1 MSKRIRKVPP
11 KDAFSDALLTNEQT
25 YIDYLERMKKI
36 ALSMFE
42 WVNLPDSMSARFI
55 EMCLYYMGQATLL
68 YDDTYGYINTMASDG
83 GYINIYGLP
92 TELNCYSYRFNQRR
106 SLYTVDTGEEKGKE
120 CILVMNNYERIPT
133 CATINL
139 FAYRLAEAQR
149 TADVNIKAQRTP
161 ILITTD
167 QKQQYTLKKMYEQ
180 YDGNTPAIFADK
192 NVITPDALKALK
204 TDAPFIAQAIMDYKR
219 EIWNEFLTFLGIS
232 NLSEK
237 RERMITNE
245 VDSNNELINL
255 NLQSLLIPRKEACRQ
270 FNEKYGLMGDKA
282 IDVKV
287 RSDLYNIVKQFE
299 SITDDY
305 RDKIDEQERIKE
317 EIENG
322 RKAFPQKTPQKSLR
336 VLC

>member
-1 MSKRIRKVPP
+1 MGKKIRRVPP
-11 KDAFSDALLTNEQT
+11 KDAFRDAILMNTET
-25 YIDYLERMKKI
+25 YVDYLERMKKI

-42 WVNLPDSMSARFI
+42 WQNLPQSCNARFL
-55 EMCLYYMGQATLL
+55 EMCLFYNGQAALL
-68 YDDTYGYINTMASDG
+68 YDDDYGYINTMAADG

-92 TELNCYSYRFNQRR
+92 TEIQCYSYRFNQRR
-106 SLYTVDTGEEKGKE
+106 SLYMTDTGEEKGKE
-120 CILVMNNYERIPT
+120 CILVMNNYERVPT
-133 CATINL
+133 CSTVNL

-161 ILITTD
+161 VLITTD
-167 QKQQYTLKKMYEQ
+167 QKQYFTLKKMYEE

-204 TDAPFIAQAIMDYKR
+204 TDAPFIAQDIMDYKR
-219 EIWNEFLTFLGIS
+219 EIWNEFLTYMGIS

-237 RERMITNE
+237 RERMISNE
-245 VDSNNELINL
+245 VDSNNELVNL
-255 NLQSLLIPRKEACRQ
+255 NLQALLIPRKEACKQ

-299 SITDDY
+299 SVTDAY
-305 RDKIDEQERIKE
+305 REDKRQEELVE
-317 EIENG
+317 EGVVNG
-322 RKAFPQKTPQKSLR
+322 
-336 VLC
+336 

>member
-1 MSKRIRKVPP
+1 MTKTRKIPL
-11 KDAFSDALLTNEQT
+11 KDAFRDAILMNNDT

-36 ALSMFE
+36 CLSMFE
-42 WVNLPDSMSARFI
+42 WQNLPTSMNARFL
-55 EMCLYYMGQATLL
+55 EMCLYYNGQAAMF
-68 YDDTYGYINTMASDG
+68 YDDDYGYINTMCCDG

-106 SLYTVDTGEEKGKE
+106 SLYMTDNTGAEKGEE
-120 CILVMNNYERIPT
+120 CILVMNNYQRVPT
-133 CATINL
+133 AATINL

-167 QKQQYTLKKMYEQ
+167 QKQYFTLKKMYEE

-192 NVITPDALKALK
+192 NVITPDALKSLNTESK
-204 TDAPFIAQAIMDYKR
+204 FIAKDIMEYKR
-219 EIWNEFLTFLGIS
+219 EIFNEFLSFMGIS

-237 RERMITNE
+237 RERMISNE
-245 VDSNNELINL
+245 VDSNNELTNL
-255 NLQSLLIPRKEACRQ
+255 NLQAFLIPRKEACKQ

-305 RDKIDEQERIKE
+305 SDRKE
-317 EIENG
+317 EEVELEEELTNG
-322 RKAFPQKTPQKSLR
+322 
-336 VLC
+336 